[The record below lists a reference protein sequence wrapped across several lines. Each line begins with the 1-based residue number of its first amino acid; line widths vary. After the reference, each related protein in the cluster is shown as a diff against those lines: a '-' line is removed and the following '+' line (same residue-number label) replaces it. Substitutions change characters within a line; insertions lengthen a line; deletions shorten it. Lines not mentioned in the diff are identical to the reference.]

1 MVCATRIVSAVW
13 RNENPWPSENTME
26 KQHPNKRKQHS
37 EPELAT
43 NRRAEIWRCAR
54 PWAPCPAVVV
64 PRPPARVAPSIVS
77 QQAAPLPP
85 PSEVRSGRAGSGPGS
100 RQTEAVPPCPPILLA
115 SAAGYDPIA

>member
-43 NRRAEIWRCAR
+43 NRRAEIWRCASLAKLDHGLR
-54 PWAPCPAVVV
+54 AQLLSFRV
-64 PRPPARVAPSIVS
+64 RPPAWRHPS
-77 QQAAPLPP
+77 
-85 PSEVRSGRAGSGPGS
+85 
-100 RQTEAVPPCPPILLA
+100 
-115 SAAGYDPIA
+115 